1 MFEDPWNPTPVEIR
15 RWAHSDTDPPEQD
28 WELAIDRYP
37 SLLIELIDDPS
48 GAANARCFLLRAL
61 YVYAGDKFEAAAL
74 LTRLTSRSCSL
85 MPAPAGFRLPAAS
98 HSASVVRHFS
108 SKVSAVRNLPSGP
121 TSSGKHH
128 RAANRLRTSRPRVGG
143 TRSRCLEPP
152 DGWRATGWLQIR
164 DSGWPSR
171 TRHRFIRGSGW
182 ERWQIN
188 RCARVTIVTG
198 FAGLPPG
205 PSDRPI

>member
-48 GAANARCFLLRAL
+48 GAADARCFLLRAL

-85 MPAPAGFRLPAAS
+85 MPAPAGFRSNGGSSELVNFLRVSYLIAAITGASAAAWPAKTATC
-98 HSASVVRHFS
+98 S
-108 SKVSAVRNLPSGP
+108 STRAL
-121 TSSGKHH
+121 TS
-128 RAANRLRTSRPRVGG
+128 
-143 TRSRCLEPP
+143 
-152 DGWRATGWLQIR
+152 
-164 DSGWPSR
+164 
-171 TRHRFIRGSGW
+171 
-182 ERWQIN
+182 
-188 RCARVTIVTG
+188 
-198 FAGLPPG
+198 
-205 PSDRPI
+205 